1 MFRRDRDNPT
11 GDVRSLGLTPDEAV
25 DALLDREIAPADLPT
40 ALALIASDP
49 AASARLERMRSMFD
63 DLRAPVEAPDL
74 SRRVLGEVGRRRRW
88 MTPGLQHVVTAGR
101 LALAASLLATV
112 ATTLVLERMHPD
124 AAVFGGPEATPLAS
138 VVDAGRQEARLGLEQ
153 VGGLLDRSFPGA
165 GAEGQGM
172 FLLGTLEPLDAAGR
186 LMRLSPVPA
195 SAPTVWAVSST
206 EGVPVDL
213 TGRDCTW
220 GTRTA
225 PAPAEAAS
233 SEETRWV
240 LLPRG
245 R

>member
-1 MFRRDRDNPT
+1 MFRRDRDNQAADTRP
-11 GDVRSLGLTPDEAV
+11 LGLTPDEAV
-25 DALLDREIAPADLPT
+25 DALLDREIAPADLPA
-40 ALALIASDP
+40 ALALIASDA

-63 DLRAPVEAPDL
+63 DLRAPVEAPDV

-88 MTPGLQHVVTAGR
+88 MTPGLQRVVTTGR
-101 LALAASLLATV
+101 VALAASVLATV
-112 ATTLVLERMHPD
+112 ATTLVLERMHPN

-138 VVDAGRQEARLGLEQ
+138 VVDAGRQEARMGLEQ
-153 VGGLLDRSFPGA
+153 VGGLLDRSFLGA
-165 GAEGQGM
+165 RADGQGV

-186 LMRLSPVPA
+186 LVRLSPATAPA
-195 SAPTVWAVSST
+195 PNAWSAVTN

-220 GTRTA
+220 RSR